1 MAESSWPASEVTQEH
16 LQNLV
21 SKEYVIAA
29 EFATCLGPMYPV
41 SPALVKGYVIV
52 CAAFYEWG
60 FGVTSHLCLHYQLW
74 SYGLELHHLT
84 PSRIQGDAKGLVRK
98 VALLEGE
105 LVEAHQAREVA
116 KEKVHN
122 LSSSVAEG
130 V

>member
-21 SKEYVIAA
+21 SEEYVIAA

-84 PSRIQGDAKGLVRK
+84 PSRILHM
-98 VALLEGE
+98 VAFVTLC
-105 LVEAHQAREVA
+105 EAYIGIETPL
-116 KEKVHN
+116 N
-122 LSSSVAEG
+122 LCNHFFRLGCSRVQMWEQ
-130 V
+130 VPR